1 MLKHYFSISL
11 LTFKHISL
19 YFWYYKT
26 YLTKGILMSILDNVD
41 AATNLAKNN
50 ELQLLV
56 FRISE
61 HTDSAYYAI
70 NVFKTREVVESKNH
84 FLTQIP
90 SSHPLLEGTIIL
102 RGLQIPILNLPV
114 WLGTQLSQ
122 EDIEKSNILI
132 CDFNGV
138 IIGLRIMSAFRVIK
152 KNWNEM
158 HAPDSYRLKE
168 DGVVMNDTR
177 LEDGSLCL
185 ILDYEKLLS
194 DVIPQA
200 MVDIEG
206 DTANLKDI
214 KIPDKL
220 KYGTILIAEDSKT
233 AQRHLIQ
240 IFNNANIN
248 MEIFNNGQK
257 LVDYVFSLGE
267 KANDIPAIITDIEM
281 PEMSGFTVIKTL
293 RTNINTKDI
302 PIIVNSSMTGT
313 NNKREAEV
321 LGADAFIDKTKS
333 HNIIPLIISV
343 MK

>member
-1 MLKHYFSISL
+1 
-11 LTFKHISL
+11 
-19 YFWYYKT
+19 
-26 YLTKGILMSILDNVD
+26 MSVLDNVD

-56 FRISE
+56 FRISDKK
-61 HTDSAYYAI
+61 DSAFYAI

-90 SSHPLLEGTIIL
+90 SADPLLEGTIML
-102 RGLQIPILNLPV
+102 RGLQIPILNLPA
-114 WLGTQLSQ
+114 WLGTTLSREEIQ
-122 EDIEKSNILI
+122 KSNILI

-185 ILDYEKLLS
+185 ILDYEKLLA
-194 DVIPQA
+194 DVLPQA
-200 MVDIEG
+200 MVNVTE
-206 DTANLKDI
+206 DTTNLLNV
-214 KIPDKL
+214 KIPERL
-220 KYGTILIAEDSKT
+220 KNGTILIAEDSRT
-233 AQRHLIQ
+233 AQRALIQ
-240 IFNNANIN
+240 IFKNANIN
-248 MEIFNNGQK
+248 MQLFENGKK
-257 LVDYVFSLGE
+257 LVDYIFALGK
-267 KANDIPAIITDIEM
+267 KAKDIPAIITDIEM

-293 RTNINTKDI
+293 KENPVTKDI
-302 PIIVNSSMTGT
+302 PIIVNSSMTGE
-313 NNKREAEV
+313 NNKREAEM
-321 LGADAFIDKTKS
+321 LGADGFIDKTKS
-333 HNIIPLIISV
+333 HDIIPLIISV

>member
-1 MLKHYFSISL
+1 
-11 LTFKHISL
+11 
-19 YFWYYKT
+19 
-26 YLTKGILMSILDNVD
+26 MSVLDNVD

-56 FRISE
+56 FRVSE
-61 HTDSAYYAI
+61 SEDSAYYAI

-90 SSHPLLEGTIIL
+90 SSHPLLDGTIIL
-102 RGLQIPILNLPV
+102 RGLQIPILNLPS
-114 WLGTQLSQ
+114 WLGTSLSKD
-122 EDIEKSNILI
+122 DIKKSNILI

-138 IIGLRIMSAFRVIK
+138 IIGLRIMSAYRVIK

-200 MVDIEG
+200 MVNVELDSLEL
-206 DTANLKDI
+206 DKST
-214 KIPDKL
+214 IPPKL
-220 KYGTILIAEDSKT
+220 KNGTVLIAEDSQT
-233 AQRHLIQ
+233 AQRALSN
-240 IFNNANIN
+240 IFKNAEIN
-248 MEIFNNGQK
+248 MQMFDNGKK
-257 LVDYVFSLGE
+257 LVDYVVSLGE
-267 KANDIPAIITDIEM
+267 NASAIPAIITDIEM

-293 RTNINTKDI
+293 KNNALSRDI
-302 PIIVNSSMTGT
+302 PIIVNSSMTGE
-313 NNKREAEV
+313 NNKREAET
-321 LGADAFIDKTKS
+321 LGADGFIDKTKS

>member
-1 MLKHYFSISL
+1 
-11 LTFKHISL
+11 
-19 YFWYYKT
+19 
-26 YLTKGILMSILDNVD
+26 MSVLDNVD

-56 FRISE
+56 FRVSDKK
-61 HTDSAYYAI
+61 DSAYYAI

-84 FLTQIP
+84 FITQIP
-90 SSHPLLEGTIIL
+90 SSHPLLNGTIML
-102 RGLQIPILNLPV
+102 RGLQIPILDLPA
-114 WLGTQLSQ
+114 WLGVNLSKEELQ
-122 EDIEKSNILI
+122 KSNILI

-200 MVDIEG
+200 MVDVAR
-206 DTANLKDI
+206 DTANLNDI
-214 KIPDKL
+214 TIPEKL
-220 KYGTILIAEDSKT
+220 KNGTVLVAEDSKT

-240 IFNNANIN
+240 IFHNANID
-248 MEIFNNGQK
+248 MKLFDNGKK
-257 LVDYVFSLGE
+257 LVDYVESLGE
-267 KANDIPAIITDIEM
+267 GADTIPAIITDIEM

-293 RTNINTKDI
+293 KLNPLSRNI
-302 PIIVNSSMTGT
+302 PIIVNSSMTGD

-321 LGADAFIDKTKS
+321 LGANGFIDKTKS
-333 HNIIPLIISV
+333 HDIIPLIVSV